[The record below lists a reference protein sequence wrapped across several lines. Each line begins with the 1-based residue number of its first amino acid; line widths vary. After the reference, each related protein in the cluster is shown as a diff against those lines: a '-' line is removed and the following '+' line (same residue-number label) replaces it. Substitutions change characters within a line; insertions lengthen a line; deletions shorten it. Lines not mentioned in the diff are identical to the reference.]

1 MSYPLGSSN
10 TPRLETQP
18 MADLYQVRRVTGVE
32 EKRLI
37 QFLSRSIEENVYL
50 LGLIK
55 DYSVAELSR
64 MQWGWFFWY
73 QSHKGID
80 GVFYLDTTGLAVI
93 SPSSPEA
100 LSAFAAFVVEEDLNL
115 TRIISEEKL
124 ARSLDEYLHQ
134 RNVTRWKKLQVFEE
148 HGMVLSQD
156 ALAPFDEPDLR
167 LAHPREATEI
177 AHHAAAAMLEELNLK
192 TDEVEMERLIRSK
205 IDLIGRDRYY
215 VLRIGGRILF
225 QAFLSTLLPE
235 VALIQGV
242 WVPREYRGLGIAT
255 RCTAEMCRRS
265 FDISDRILLRVQKR
279 NLPAVRVY
287 RKVGFRPFLNYL
299 SIWYQPQ
306 S

>member
-1 MSYPLGSSN
+1 MVTHPV
-10 TPRLETQP
+10 P
-18 MADLYQVRRVTGVE
+18 DLRPIRRVTGAE
-32 EKRLI
+32 EKRLVEV
-37 QFLSRSIEENVYL
+37 LRRSLDENAYL
-50 LGLIK
+50 LGLIQ
-55 DYSVAELSR
+55 DYSVAELAR

-80 GVFYLDTTGLAVI
+80 GVFYLDTTGLAVL

-100 LSAFAAFVVEEDLNL
+100 LMAFAAFVVAEDLNL
-115 TRIISEEKL
+115 LRIISEEKM
-124 ARSLDEYLHQ
+124 ARRLDDSLRQ
-134 RNVTRWKKLQVFEE
+134 RGIAWRNPLQVFEE
-148 HGMVLSQD
+148 HAMVLAQD
-156 ALAPFDEPDLR
+156 SLAPMDEPDLR

-177 AHHAAAAMLEELNLK
+177 AHNAAAAMLEELNLK
-192 TDEVEMERLIRSK
+192 TDEGEMERLIRSK

-265 FDISDRILLRVQKR
+265 FAFSDRILLRVQKR
-279 NLPAVRVY
+279 NLPAVAVY

-306 S
+306 P